1 MFYSNDL
8 LSLKKGRFGVLW
20 LAATRG
26 VTRVSKRDILAVD
39 IVSSCSELLEYV
51 NGSKRSRLSLYLSA
65 QLMYGLCRVY
75 VEKVCIVLRDAND
88 LYSRA
93 LVSFR
98 PHSVQIDEVRKSRG
112 KSRCDVDIE
121 LPLTSNDDFGS
132 FNLLGQLVASQ
143 PDFEISMPSLD
154 NSFSLQ
160 ARLEDI
166 TLIDAATTPRAES
179 GLVFGEDFQTE
190 LLSDLLG
197 NNASASAEAVCG
209 LFQDPIRS
217 SRQQSVLNLSPDD
230 KENRIRIEDL
240 LPRKS
245 TLETLQPLRKRTR
258 QSSVYELDNIDEQS
272 KREESQILLSEIEA
286 PPLMEPEVLH
296 ISEPQIPTSCQDVS
310 STARFPLS
318 EISTIQPITE
328 AHQAPEETTGVS
340 LLAGKDQVPEAAQ
353 TKSPKPETL
362 QPIEEALQ
370 GTSPKRRRLDAEVA
384 ANDVSIRNSS
394 LDLGCPR
401 PCAAS
406 SAVKSKP
413 PQVALATLHLSQLS
427 APDAQVVPHRRRRR
441 RRNCYLVRDEVLQL
455 SKAQIME
462 NFEMSHENLRTRA
475 ETLAPGASEAH
486 PRRARSF
493 YVDRLLALPANW
505 ELAISRTLGE
515 LWRSKRRLCE
525 SMPLED
531 SRPLSSRVSRSN
543 LGSIRESVTE
553 SSREEARG
561 TMSEQFSG
569 LLAPRVSSLG
579 LARASSSQEQ
589 EQEGRSLHIPAST
602 QSITIPEEK
611 MLPPPQEP
619 PTLQETTL
627 VASEIPP
634 PQLEEGQPASMTEA
648 LPPRSSLPFVGVP
661 AFYVD
666 ESALWSTVQ
675 KVFKS
680 GESTVEFS
688 RLLAPS
694 STRKQAAKA
703 FHHLLCLLKKGR
715 ARVSQVA
722 AFEEIFISPL
732 NSH

>member
-1 MFYSNDL
+1 M
-8 LSLKKGRFGVLW
+8 
-20 LAATRG
+20 
-26 VTRVSKRDILAVD
+26 
-39 IVSSCSELLEYV
+39 
-51 NGSKRSRLSLYLSA
+51 
-65 QLMYGLCRVY
+65 
-75 VEKVCIVLRDAND
+75 
-88 LYSRA
+88 
-93 LVSFR
+93 
-98 PHSVQIDEVRKSRG
+98 
-112 KSRCDVDIE
+112 
-121 LPLTSNDDFGS
+121 
-132 FNLLGQLVASQ
+132 ASQ

-406 SAVKSKP
+406 SAVKWVK
-413 PQVALATLHLSQLS
+413 AAT
-427 APDAQVVPHRRRRR
+427 
-441 RRNCYLVRDEVLQL
+441 
-455 SKAQIME
+455 
-462 NFEMSHENLRTRA
+462 
-475 ETLAPGASEAH
+475 
-486 PRRARSF
+486 
-493 YVDRLLALPANW
+493 
-505 ELAISRTLGE
+505 
-515 LWRSKRRLCE
+515 
-525 SMPLED
+525 
-531 SRPLSSRVSRSN
+531 
-543 LGSIRESVTE
+543 
-553 SSREEARG
+553 
-561 TMSEQFSG
+561 
-569 LLAPRVSSLG
+569 SSLG
-579 LARASSSQEQ
+579 DSSSLPAVRSRCTSRSTPSPSSSSQ
-589 EQEGRSLHIPAST
+589 L
-602 QSITIPEEK
+602 
-611 MLPPPQEP
+611 LP
-619 PTLQETTL
+619 
-627 VASEIPP
+627 
-634 PQLEEGQPASMTEA
+634 GK
-648 LPPRSSLPFVGVP
+648 R
-661 AFYVD
+661 
-666 ESALWSTVQ
+666 
-675 KVFKS
+675 
-680 GESTVEFS
+680 
-688 RLLAPS
+688 
-694 STRKQAAKA
+694 
-703 FHHLLCLLKKGR
+703 
-715 ARVSQVA
+715 
-722 AFEEIFISPL
+722 
-732 NSH
+732 